1 MLIKMGLIPND
12 YAQEVKVFNFNKYL
26 KKLKSGGYYS
36 FDNIALKFFEA
47 NYDIDILLPDEI
59 AQSGFKIKEEDWK
72 KLYKKSQDK
81 IRPYVK
87 KNELILKD
95 QVNKNLSMEIR
106 DKYAS
111 GSISRWEMEATS
123 YYYHEHELLNMKL
136 KENNLVSFAKLSE
149 QPEIDEILFI
159 KGKQV
164 PLFKINRIAGT
175 VLDKNK
181 KKKTVTLL
189 TNEGVVLVKIFG
201 DVYNYYDKQ
210 LSQKDNT
217 TGKKKV
223 IEKSWFA
230 RGNKVIVS
238 GIRRED
244 SFLAKKYS
252 RTPWHLVELIT
263 SIDDNGEIKT
273 REERMEV

>member
-1 MLIKMGLIPND
+1 
-12 YAQEVKVFNFNKYL
+12 
-26 KKLKSGGYYS
+26 
-36 FDNIALKFFEA
+36 
-47 NYDIDILLPDEI
+47 
-59 AQSGFKIKEEDWK
+59 
-72 KLYKKSQDK
+72 
-81 IRPYVK
+81 
-87 KNELILKD
+87 
-95 QVNKNLSMEIR
+95 
-106 DKYAS
+106 
-111 GSISRWEMEATS
+111 
-123 YYYHEHELLNMKL
+123 MKL